1 MSASTWTVA
10 GSSVYESQE
19 AFMSVGFI
27 GLGNMGLP
35 MALNMVRAGTPLMV
49 WNRSRDKAELVAEA
63 GATVADSPAHVFRD
77 ARTVFLMLANG
88 TVIDEVL
95 ERGTP
100 RFARMVAGR
109 TVVHMG
115 TTAPSYSERL
125 SEDTTSAGGRYV
137 EAPVSGSRRPAETG
151 QLVGMVAGTDA
162 SVDAVLPLLAPL
174 CATTVKCGEVPNAT
188 RMKLAVNLF
197 LITQVTGLAE
207 AFHFAESNGLDV
219 EAFRSVLD
227 SGPMASGVSRLKL
240 EKLVQGDFEVQASI
254 RDVHY
259 NSRLVADAARRA
271 GVSSPVLDTCRD
283 LFAEAERLGHGPADM
298 IAVLRAIEARSEA
311 G

>member
-1 MSASTWTVA
+1 
-10 GSSVYESQE
+10 
-19 AFMSVGFI
+19 MSVGFI

-35 MALNMVRAGTPLMV
+35 MALNMVRAGTPLVV
-49 WNRSRDKAELVAEA
+49 WNRSRDKAELVGMA

-95 ERGTP
+95 DRYTP
-100 RFARMVAGR
+100 RFAQMVAGR
-109 TVVHMG
+109 TLVQMG
-115 TTAPSYSERL
+115 TTEASYSERL
-125 SEDTTSAGGRYV
+125 CEDTTSAGGRYV
-137 EAPVSGSRRPAETG
+137 EAPVSGSRRPAEAG
-151 QLVGMVAGTDA
+151 QLVGMVAGRDA
-162 SVDAVLPLLAPL
+162 AVDAVLPLLAPL
-174 CATTVKCGEVPNAT
+174 CATTVRCGEVPNAT

-207 AFHFAESNGLDV
+207 AFHFAEHNGLDLEV
-219 EAFRSVLD
+219 FRSVLD
-227 SGPMASGVSRLKL
+227 SGPMASSVSRLKL
-240 EKLVQGDFEVQASI
+240 DKLTRGDFEVQASI

-283 LFAEAERLGHGPADM
+283 LFAEAEQLGHGPADM
-298 IAVLRAIEARSEA
+298 AAVLRAIEARTDA
-311 G
+311 R

>member
-1 MSASTWTVA
+1 M
-10 GSSVYESQE
+10 G
-19 AFMSVGFI
+19 VGFI
-27 GLGNMGLP
+27 GLGHMGLP
-35 MALNMVRAGTPLMV
+35 MALNMVRAGTPLTV

-63 GATVADSPAHVFRD
+63 GATVAHSPAQVFRE

-100 RFARMVAGR
+100 RFAQMVAGR
-109 TVVHMG
+109 TLVHMG
-115 TTAPSYSERL
+115 TTAASYSERL

-137 EAPVSGSRRPAETG
+137 EAPVSGSRRPAEAG
-151 QLVGMVAGTDA
+151 QLVGMVAGPAA

-174 CATTVKCGEVPNAT
+174 CATTVTCGEVPNAT

-197 LITQVTGLAE
+197 LIAQVTGLAE
-207 AFHFAESNGLDV
+207 AFHFAENNGLDV

-227 SGPMASGVSRLKL
+227 SGPMASSVSRLKL
-240 EKLVQGDFEVQASI
+240 EKLVHGDFDVQASI

-259 NSRLVADAARRA
+259 NSRLVVDAARRS

-283 LFAEAERLGHGPADM
+283 LFAEAEQLGHGHEDM
-298 IAVLRAIEARSEA
+298 VAVLRAIEARTEA
-311 G
+311 R